1 MVLIF
6 YLNHTK
12 STPIVEIKAS
22 VKVSSQNLINNED
35 LPTDES
41 PTIIILNR

>member
-6 YLNHTK
+6 YIEITK

-22 VKVSSQNLINNED
+22 VKVSSQNRNKSED
-35 LPTDES
+35 FPTDES
-41 PTIIILNR
+41 PTSSILNR